1 MSNKCLCDA
10 DAELEKVMWSRTGS
24 RSTGQDLRERDR
36 IGDVRFFW
44 IGRSLSVGASFPVY
58 VCDFVGVGGM
68 GDIAE
73 GGRVLYL

>member
-1 MSNKCLCDA
+1 MVKD
-10 DAELEKVMWSRTGS
+10 
-24 RSTGQDLRERDR
+24 RESGKNRPR
-36 IGDVRFFW
+36 QTCESAIGDVRFFLDAC
-44 IGRSLSVGASFPVY
+44 SLSVGASFPVY